1 MDITQA
7 PPRTH
12 SSLPTRTNRWALWG
26 IGAGLL
32 GVIANMVT
40 DPIVALTD
48 AQKRQGASVLEHV
61 HRALFQVGA
70 VTGILAVACVLA
82 FAAGWRQW
90 SERHGAPTSAA
101 RLVGL
106 GLVAS
111 AGAMIIGY
119 GLKGSLAIYLPGG
132 INAHTYPDQG
142 LYTLFMMNDSLPY
155 LAWWGVIVA
164 AGSIAWLALR
174 ERLVVRWVGAIS
186 VLAVLAAFTWLA
198 LTGLADFAGIVGPV
212 WLAIASVG
220 LLRRRA

>member
-7 PPRTH
+7 PPRTR

-48 AQKRQGASVLEHV
+48 AQKRQGASVLDHV

-82 FAAGWRQW
+82 FAVGWRQW

-186 VLAVLAAFTWLA
+186 VLAVLSAFTWLA